1 MKSAYELAMERLGK
15 SEPTLT
21 LTKVQKAEIADIES
35 LYKSR
40 LAQKEIAM
48 NGEIDAAE
56 AAGQFEKA
64 FEGRKQLVIERAK
77 LEEEKEAKK
86 DLVRNRK

>member
-1 MKSAYELAMERLGK
+1 MERLGK